1 MAGLFDNLKKL
12 FSSDVVVRNV
22 GGDELKVIDTDKI
35 QSAGVLATNSVVDRF
50 SRVYTT
56 SGVAAY
62 AGQMAI
68 NYPSMRPLLYADYE
82 AMDTDAIVSSALDII
97 ADECTLRNESGEM
110 LHIRS
115 SDENIQKILYNLF
128 YDVLNVEFNLWNW
141 TRNMCK
147 YGDFFLK
154 MEIAEKFGV
163 YNVIPFSAFNILREE
178 GMDPKNPS
186 YVRFKYDV
194 AAAAGYGTTGGG
206 WASYGGQK
214 QADAFYFENYEMAH
228 FRLLSDI
235 NYLPYG
241 RSYLEPARKLFKQYI
256 LMEDAML
263 IHRITRAPDRRLFYI
278 NIGSIPPAEV
288 ENYMQQMVSKLKKT
302 PFVDQKTGQ
311 YNLNYNV
318 MNMLEDYYIPVRGGD
333 TTTKIDSVPGLN
345 WTGIDDVTYLRDK
358 LFAALKVPK
367 AFMGYEKDLTGKAT
381 LAAEDIRFARTV
393 ERIQRILVSE
403 LTKIALVH
411 LYTQG
416 YEGEALTNF
425 ELSLT
430 TPSIIYDQERV
441 TLLKEKVALA
451 KDIMDSSLMP
461 SDWIYD
467 NVFHFSE
474 DEIDEMRDLVIEDKK
489 RAFRQTQV
497 IEEGNDPAESG
508 QAYGT
513 PHQLATIYGAGRYTK
528 SPSAPQEVPSG
539 YDENQDVVRL
549 PGRPESKDS
558 LRGTQD
564 ATFGKDP
571 IGRKEYSSTM
581 DGEDKYGK
589 TNYKGGSPLALSEAT
604 AVYLQNKSMFD
615 LIPRKVNLFESK
627 NDDNGLLSE
636 DNIISLD

>member
-1 MAGLFDNLKKL
+1 
-12 FSSDVVVRNV
+12 
-22 GGDELKVIDTDKI
+22 
-35 QSAGVLATNSVVDRF
+35 
-50 SRVYTT
+50 
-56 SGVAAY
+56 
-62 AGQMAI
+62 
-68 NYPSMRPLLYADYE
+68 
-82 AMDTDAIVSSALDII
+82 
-97 ADECTLRNESGEM
+97 
-110 LHIRS
+110 
-115 SDENIQKILYNLF
+115 
-128 YDVLNVEFNLWNW
+128 
-141 TRNMCK
+141 
-147 YGDFFLK
+147 
-154 MEIAEKFGV
+154 
-163 YNVIPFSAFNILREE
+163 
-178 GMDPKNPS
+178 MDPKNPS
-186 YVRFKYDV
+186 YVRFKYDA

-206 WASYGGQK
+206 WASYGGGQK
-214 QADAFYFENYEMAH
+214 DANAFYFENFEMAH

-333 TTTKIDSVPGLN
+333 TTTKIDSVDGLN
-345 WTGIDDVTYLRDK
+345 WTGIDDVAYLRDK

-367 AFMGYEKDLTGKAT
+367 AFMGYEKDINGKAT
-381 LAAEDIRFARTV
+381 LAAEDIRFARTI

-416 YEGEALTNF
+416 YDGEAMTNF

-441 TLLKEKVALA
+441 TLLKEKVSLA
-451 KDIMDSSLMP
+451 KDIMESGLMP

-489 RAFRQTQV
+489 RQFRQTQV
-497 IEEGNDPAESG
+497 IEEGNDPAETG

-513 PHQLATIYGAGRYTK
+513 PHQLATIYGAGRYTS
-528 SPSAPQEVPSG
+528 SPSAPQDVPAG
-539 YDENQDVVRL
+539 YDEKQDVVRL
-549 PGRPESKDS
+549 PGRPEEKNS

-564 ATFGKDP
+564 HPFGKDP
-571 IGRKEYSSTM
+571 LGNKEYSSTM

-589 TNYKGGSPLALSEAT
+589 TNHKGGSPLALTEAN
-604 AVYLQNKSMFD
+604 AVYLQNRSMFD